1 MKISSFEPKSA
12 AAALAAERKAPSR
25 GDASAQSASDSARV
39 TLSDAAT
46 GRLDA
51 LGDGSFDAAKV
62 EQIAR
67 AIREGRFMV
76 NPGIIADKL
85 IANAQEL
92 VARAAR

>member
-1 MKISSFEPKSA
+1 MKISAFEPKTA
-12 AAALAAERKAPSR
+12 QAALAAERKTPSR
-25 GDASAQSASDSARV
+25 GEGASAATDSARV

-46 GRLDA
+46 ARLDA
-51 LGDGSFDAAKV
+51 LGDGSFDAEKV
-62 EQIAR
+62 ERIAR

-92 VARAAR
+92 VARASR